1 MPDSTEQ
8 NLDRPQQ
15 QPQPSTAAP
24 VEDSV
29 AGKIDHDVAFR
40 PRTGRGQQSR
50 PLQANAEDA
59 QRRGPTAL
67 LEEEEEEEEAAQDAE
82 ARQLHPAKR
91 RQLRN
96 KAGLS

>member
-1 MPDSTEQ
+1 MADSTEQ
-8 NLDRPQQ
+8 KLDRPQQ
-15 QPQPSTAAP
+15 QQPSTAAP

-29 AGKIDHDVAFR
+29 AGKLDHDVAFR

-50 PLQANAEDA
+50 PLQANAEDV
-59 QRRGPTAL
+59 QHRGPTAL
-67 LEEEEEEEEAAQDAE
+67 LEEEEEEAAQETE

-96 KAGLS
+96 KAGMS